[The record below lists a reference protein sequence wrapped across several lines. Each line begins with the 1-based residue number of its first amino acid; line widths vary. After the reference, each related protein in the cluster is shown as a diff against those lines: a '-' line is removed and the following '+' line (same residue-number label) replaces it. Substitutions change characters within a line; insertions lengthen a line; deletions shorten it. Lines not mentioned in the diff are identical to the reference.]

1 MNIEYR
7 TPTVNEYLELRK
19 TANWWDVNRTA
30 TEHALEASIFSV
42 VAVENET
49 VIGFGRIVGD
59 GGLYFYI
66 QDLIVRPEYQNKGV
80 GKSLMSELMAFIKE
94 NAISGAFVGLM
105 AAKGVAKYYETFGF
119 KTRDATAPGMYQV
132 IQNINS

>member
-7 TPTVNEYLELRK
+7 TPTVDEYLELRK
-19 TANWWDVNRTA
+19 TANWWDVNRIA
-30 TEHALEASIFSV
+30 TENALKTSIFSV
-42 VAVENET
+42 VAVENKT

-80 GKSLMSELMAFIKE
+80 GKSLMSKLMTFIKDNVE
-94 NAISGAFVGLM
+94 PGAFVGLT
-105 AAKGVAKYYETFGF
+105 AAQGVAKYYEAFGF
-119 KTRDATAPGMYQV
+119 KTRDTTAPGMFQV
-132 IQNINS
+132 I